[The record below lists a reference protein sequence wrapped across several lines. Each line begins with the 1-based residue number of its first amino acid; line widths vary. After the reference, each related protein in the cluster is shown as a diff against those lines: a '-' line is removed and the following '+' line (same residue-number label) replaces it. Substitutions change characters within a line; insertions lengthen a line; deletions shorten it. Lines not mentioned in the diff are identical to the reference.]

1 MKPPLRFRAL
11 LWTVTLVAAVPCHAF
26 KLLPTAKEPDAES
39 RRLGLGTITGI
50 VESPLMKVYLDQ
62 FSTPVHEDLTH
73 RAYGCDSGHER
84 CKDKGAPRAVIEGV
98 QWNDNPPFS
107 YRRLRLTV
115 SPTCMGVTIQLPN
128 LHPTCWTTIFA
139 SAAGTATAARGRAFG
154 PNDTLLERSHFGDLQ
169 FIHAM
174 AIDGEAPQVTRGN
187 ILAWA
192 RFAYLVSVGDIASGA
207 VMSDGNAVGSIASFF
222 PAQGDSVLTLFTK
235 GTEPHS
241 DERARDMAFGSL
253 LHLVQD
259 SFSKSH
265 VEREGVRKSDGALLP
280 GRVLQFH
287 HSYAHQDPY
296 VHAQRDALEALEK
309 NAEESSLLTAIG
321 VRLVALRAR
330 KAPFD
335 DVQRVLDSLFEL
347 SEKAVAAGPGKE
359 FEVKPAEKDPSPG
372 AQGTPSSP
380 AGHISF
386 MEVPHA

>member
-1 MKPPLRFRAL
+1 MKPPLRLRAV
-11 LWTVTLVAAVPCHAF
+11 LWTVAIVAALPCHAF
-26 KLLPTAKEPDAES
+26 KLQPTAKQPDAES
-39 RRLGLGTITGI
+39 RRLGLGTLTGL
-50 VESPLMKVYLDQ
+50 VESPLMRVYLDQ

-73 RAYGCDSGHER
+73 RAYGCHGGHGR
-84 CKDKGAPRAVIEGV
+84 CRMGGAPRAVIDGV

-107 YRRLRLTV
+107 YRSLKLTV
-115 SPTCMGVTIQLPN
+115 SPTCIGVTIQLPN
-128 LHPTCWTTIFA
+128 LHPTCWSAIFA
-139 SAAGTATAARGRAFG
+139 SAAATATAARGLAFG
-154 PNDTLLERSHFGDLQ
+154 PGDTLLERSHFGDLQ

-187 ILAWA
+187 IFAWA
-192 RFAYLVSVGDIASGA
+192 RFAYLVSVGDIAFAA

-222 PAQGDSVLTLFTK
+222 PGNGDSVMTLFTK

-241 DERARDMAFGSL
+241 DERVRDMAFGSL

-265 VEREGVRKSDGALLP
+265 VEREGVRKSEGAVLP
-280 GRVLQFH
+280 GRILQF

-296 VHAQRDALEALEK
+296 VHGKRDALEALEEHP
-309 NAEESSLLTAIG
+309 EESNLLTAIG
-321 VRLVALRAR
+321 MRLVALRAR

-335 DVQRVLDSLFEL
+335 DVQRLLDSVFEL

-372 AQGTPSSP
+372 S
-380 AGHISF
+380 
-386 MEVPHA
+386 